1 MIGDL
6 MADPALVIRIDHYV
20 HQDAAQDEVLQQLNA
35 KMDILIRQE
44 RKEMAT
50 VQDVQQ
56 KVQALQTDIEE
67 QTTVTQGVVTAVEGM
82 TQLIADLRAQLQQA
96 IQANDPVALQAVVDG
111 MTTAEASLKANTDKL
126 ATATTTNTET
136 PVNG

>member
-1 MIGDL
+1 